1 MMKGKDKHRMSAR
14 EAALRGLVRVEE
26 DQAYL
31 NLALPPYL
39 SKLGSDDRALAIQ
52 LATGTIQRLNSLDW
66 AIGLYSRRSLKSF
79 TPWLRNLLR
88 LSAYQII
95 YLDRIPDY
103 AVVDEAV
110 RLAYRFGHRGVA
122 SLANALLRRLALQ
135 ASNLPWPEGHKNRV
149 EQLSLRESHPTWL
162 VKRYINSFGFAEAK
176 LLCRANNLKPR
187 LSIRPN
193 LLRITPDR
201 LMEILSNDNIASM
214 PSENVPNMLT
224 VEPAAYPVATE
235 AFRDGLFTI
244 QGESSALVAPLL
256 LPHSGETIVDLCSA
270 PGGKT
275 THLAELINDR
285 GLIYAVDLHPN
296 RLRLVEQAARRLGLT
311 IIRPIVADGRTLNRK
326 QIRQPRAV
334 LVDAPCSGLGVIR
347 RLPELKWRRKEADLP
362 ALQSLQV
369 ALLRSAATLLP
380 VGGRLLYSVCTN
392 MMEETNEVV
401 QLFTR
406 ENSNFAAEAL
416 CSRLPE
422 RLQDKQLDPF
432 AVSFYPHRHA
442 LDGFYIASWLKKR

>member
-1 MMKGKDKHRMSAR
+1 MTKKKEQRRMSAR
-14 EAALRGLVRVEE
+14 EAALRGLVRLEK

-39 SKLGSDDRALAIQ
+39 SNLDSDERALTIQ
-52 LATGTIQRLNSLDW
+52 LAAGTIQRLNSLDW

-79 TPWLRNLLR
+79 TPWVRNLLR

-122 SLANALLRRLALQ
+122 SLVNALLRRLVLQ
-135 ASNLPWPEGHKNRV
+135 ASDLPWPEGHKNRV
-149 EQLSLRESHPTWL
+149 EQLSLRESHPPWL
-162 VKRYINSFGFAEAK
+162 VKRYINSFGFADAK
-176 LLCRANNLKPR
+176 LLCRANNLKPHT
-187 LSIRPN
+187 SIRPN
-193 LLRITPDR
+193 LLRTTPDQ
-201 LMEILSNDNIASM
+201 LKKILGNENIAAL
-214 PSENVPNMLT
+214 PSEIAPNMLT
-224 VEPAAYPVATE
+224 LEPAGYPVATE
-235 AFRDGLFTI
+235 AFRRGLFTI

-256 LPHSGETIVDLCSA
+256 LPQPGETIVDLCSA

-275 THLAELINDR
+275 THLAELVKNS
-285 GLIYAVDLHPN
+285 GLVYAVDLHLH
-296 RLRLVEQAARRLGLT
+296 RLRMVEKAALRLGLT
-311 IIRPIVADGRTLNRK
+311 VIRTLIADGRTLNLQ

-362 ALQSLQV
+362 ALQSLQL
-369 ALLRSAATLLP
+369 ALLRSAAALLP

-392 MMEETNEVV
+392 TMEETAEVV
-401 QLFTR
+401 KQFAR
-406 ENSNFAAEAL
+406 ENPNFTTEAL

-422 RLQDKQLDPF
+422 RLQDKQEDPC
-432 AVSFYPHRHA
+432 AISFYPHRHG